1 MSRSAEVYDNIAEDY
16 AVSTTNFTFRNSFM
30 LPAFWST
37 VGDVKGR
44 TILDLACGTG
54 PISHEF
60 VKKGAQQVIGVDVS
74 EAMVTLAQETFQHPK
89 LEFKV
94 GNAKSFR
101 AGKEFDL
108 VTCVH
113 LFTYAA
119 TRECLDQFCQN
130 AFRHT
135 KSNGGKFLSVAVTLN
150 LDCLQSDMTMGY
162 RYEDVEGAKPP
173 SEWSDGQYLQTT
185 LFATDG
191 KPTSTFPTYHWTP
204 ETIEASMISAG
215 FTNIKKAVPKQ
226 TSPVVIFTGVKM

>member
-1 MSRSAEVYDNIAEDY
+1 MSMSRSAEVYDSIAEDY

-74 EAMVTLAQETFQHPK
+74 EAMVTLAQEKFQHPK

-94 GNAKSFR
+94 GNAMSFS

-130 AFRHT
+130 AFRHAAHPAV
-135 KSNGGKFLSVAVTLN
+135 SVECGGRRVA
-150 LDCLQSDMTMGY
+150 
-162 RYEDVEGAKPP
+162 RGAVRRCTV
-173 SEWSDGQYLQTT
+173 WRV
-185 LFATDG
+185 ARC
-191 KPTSTFPTYHWTP
+191 
-204 ETIEASMISAG
+204 ASRAI
-215 FTNIKKAVPKQ
+215 TC
-226 TSPVVIFTGVKM
+226 